1 MIKQK
6 LVTIPGTTLT
16 GTERSRVG
24 GSIPAVE
31 AIPTTQT
38 LPYLQ
43 GGTPGSNPLT
53 NGSDSQSLPIF
64 SPTAGYSD
72 TGAVG
77 H

>member
-16 GTERSRVG
+16 GTERGRVG
-24 GSIPAVE
+24 GQMPSVD

-38 LPYLQ
+38 LPYLN
-43 GGTPGSNPLT
+43 GGMPGSNPLT
-53 NGSDSQSLPIF
+53 NGSTTDALPMF
-64 SPTAGYSD
+64 NPTAGYTD